1 MRLQNTIEKQ
11 NETKKLLQENL
22 KVSKAILKITEKTR
36 RYIFWSQVASWFKLL
51 LIIVP
56 IILAVLYLPSLI
68 ESWQAQ
74 IQDILPFGSV
84 QQFQGASDL
93 LDQLQN

>member
-36 RYIFWSQVASWFKLL
+36 RYIFWSQVASWFKLF
-51 LIIVP
+51 LIVVP

-68 ESWQAQ
+68 GKWQAQ
-74 IQDILPFGSV
+74 IQDIFPFGSV
-84 QQFQGASDL
+84 QQFQGASGL
-93 LDQLQN
+93 LDQLQK